1 MLDKELSLEFFKKNG
16 YVRKRCKKCGKYFWT
31 LKRDLEVCMDS
42 PCVEYQFI
50 GNPITKKKFDLREM
64 REAFLSFFEKHGHK
78 RLKRYPVVARWRND
92 IYFTIASIADFQ
104 PHVTSGEAD
113 PPANPLVISQPCIR
127 FTDIDAVGKSGRHLT
142 NFEMMAHHAFNTRD
156 KYIYWKE
163 ETVEYALRFFTEVL
177 GIPKEEIVFKENPW
191 FGGGNAGAAFE
202 VVCKG
207 LELATLVF
215 MNLKE
220 DPNGEIEIA
229 GTRYSPMD
237 LNIVD
242 TGYGLERIV
251 WFTKGDPT
259 IYDAIYPDIVE
270 FILEKSE
277 HMIDREDAK
286 TKVVL
291 SELSKTAALID
302 VDYLENLD
310 DVYKLVLKSV
320 EENQGI
326 KVSLDE
332 VRKIAETMSK
342 VYAVADHT
350 RALVFMLG
358 DGVVPSNMKEG
369 YFARMLIRRS
379 VRMLYDLGIDPECLW
394 EIMERHLE
402 NMKEDYPEIY
412 ANRDIM
418 KRIIEI
424 EVEKYLNTLE
434 RGRAI
439 VIRMLRSKGTISAED
454 LVELYDSHGLTP
466 EIVREIAKEH
476 GVEITVPSRFY
487 SLIADRHSRP
497 TVEEVKVETVSVPKE
512 IPETKLLYYDLG
524 EYVKEFDAVV
534 LWSNGKHVILDQT
547 AFYPTGGG
555 QEHDTGI
562 FITESGERIRVK
574 SVFKV
579 GKHVIHEVEK
589 EILPGTRVHGVIDWE
604 RRRQLMIHHTA
615 THVILAAARRV
626 LGPHVWQAGAEKTV
640 DRVRFDITH
649 FERPTDDEIMK
660 IEEEANRI
668 VWGAYKV
675 TKKWIP
681 RKLAEEKYGFRLYQG
696 GVPPGAEIRVIV
708 IGDEDNPVDAQ
719 ACGGT
724 HVNNTSEI
732 GFIKILSIDRI
743 QDGVIRLEFAAGPAA
758 LKHVQRYHN
767 VLKKI
772 AVRLNTKMEG
782 VENAVSKVIEDNL
795 RLRKEVESL
804 KKKIAEIEAVSP
816 WEKIGEYEGFDV
828 LYKYVEGTFEDAME
842 TIKRALKEQENAILI
857 VCNPTG
863 QFAMGRRE
871 EVTADLTKI
880 AKILKD
886 RGIKCGGKE
895 DFIRG
900 KADSCDDLVKT
911 LKEILKLQ

>member
-1 MLDKELSLEFFKKNG
+1 MLDKELSLEFFKRNG

-31 LKRDLEVCMDS
+31 LKEDLEVCMDS

-50 GNPITKKKFDLREM
+50 GNPITRRKYNLREM
-64 REAFLSFFEKHGHK
+64 REEFLSFFERNGHK
-78 RLKRYPVVARWRND
+78 RLKRYPVVARWRDD

-142 NFEMMAHHAFNTRD
+142 NFEMMAHHAFNTKD
-156 KYIYWKE
+156 NYVYWKE
-163 ETVEYALRFFTEVL
+163 ETVEYALKFFTEVL

-220 DPNGEIEIA
+220 DPNGEIEIE
-229 GTRYSPMD
+229 GTRYSYMD
-237 LNIVD
+237 INIVD

-251 WFTKGDPT
+251 WFTRGDPT
-259 IYDAIYPDIVE
+259 IYDAIYPDIIE
-270 FILEKSE
+270 LILSLSRVKV
-277 HMIDREDAK
+277 DREDERTRAI
-286 TKVVL
+286 L

-310 DVYKLVLKSV
+310 DVYRIVVKRVKEVHGIDVPFEEVKS
-320 EENQGI
+320 
-326 KVSLDE
+326 
-332 VRKIAETMSK
+332 IAETMSK
-342 VYAVADHT
+342 VYAIADHT

-358 DGVVPSNMKEG
+358 DGVVPSNMREG

-379 VRMLYDLGIDPECLW
+379 VRMLYDLGIDAHALW
-394 EIMERHLE
+394 SIMERHLE

-412 ANRDIM
+412 ENREIM
-418 KRIIEI
+418 RRIIEI
-424 EVEKYLNTLE
+424 EVEKYMNTLE
-434 RGRAI
+434 RGRNI
-439 VIRMLRSKGTISAED
+439 VARIVKAKGGISVED

-476 GVEITVPSRFY
+476 GIEISVPPRFY
-487 SLIADRHSRP
+487 SLIARRHERP
-497 TVEEVKVETVSVPKE
+497 ISEEKRREME
-512 IPETKLLYYDLG
+512 IPSEVPETRLLYYELG
-524 EYVKEFDAVV
+524 EHVKEFDAKV
-534 LWSNGKHVILDQT
+534 LWSRDNLVILDQT

-555 QEHDTGI
+555 QEHDTGFLI
-562 FITESGERIRVK
+562 AEEGERIPVLD
-574 SVFKV
+574 VFKV
-579 GKHVIHEVEK
+579 GRHVVHRINGT
-589 EILPGTRVHGVIDWE
+589 LPEGAKVRGIIDWE

-649 FERPTDDEIMK
+649 FERLSEEEIRK

-668 VWGAYKV
+668 VWSSYKI
-675 TKKWIP
+675 TKKWLP
-681 RKLAEEKYGFRLYQG
+681 RKIAEEKYGFRLYQG
-696 GVPPGAEIRVIV
+696 GVPPGAEIRVVV
-708 IGDEDNPVDAQ
+708 IGDEDAPVDAQ

-724 HVNNTSEI
+724 HLDNTLEI
-732 GFIKILSIDRI
+732 GFIKILNTDRI

-758 LKHVQRYHN
+758 LRHVQRYYES
-767 VLKKI
+767 LKNI
-772 AVRLNTKMEG
+772 AMRLNTKLED
-782 VENAVSKVIEDNL
+782 VEASVSKVLEESS
-795 RLRKEVESL
+795 RLRKELEGL
-804 KKKIAEIEAVSP
+804 KKRMAEIEAISP
-816 WEKIGEYEGFDV
+816 WESVGKYVGHDI
-828 LYKYVEGTFEDAME
+828 LYKGVEGGLGEVME
-842 TIKRALKEQENAILI
+842 VIKRGLKERRDAILV
-857 VCNPTG
+857 VCASDG
-863 QFAMGRRE
+863 SFAVGRSNEVGVDLRE
-871 EVTADLTKI
+871 L
-880 AKILKD
+880 AKALRE

-900 KADSCDDLVKT
+900 KAPSCSDL
-911 LKEILKLQ
+911 LKSLRDLSS